1 MGPTPIYIAVVGSG
15 QCTDEVKAVAHE
27 VGRLIA
33 KAGAILVCGGL
44 GGVMDGAAEGAKS
57 AGGMTVGILPDH
69 IRMGASRFL
78 DVSIPS
84 GMGEMRNALVVRAA
98 DALIAVHG
106 EFGTLSEIAL
116 AMKTGKPVVG
126 LNTWEFSKPDSGLE
140 ALIRAKTPKEAVD
153 IVIAAVS
160 G

>member
-1 MGPTPIYIAVVGSG
+1 MSSTPIYIAVVGSG
-15 QCTDEVKAVAHE
+15 QCPDEVRAVALE
-27 VGRLIA
+27 VGRLVA
-33 KAGAILVCGGL
+33 EAGAILVCGGL
-44 GGVMDGAAEGAKS
+44 GGVMDAAAEGAKS

-78 DVSIPS
+78 DVSIPT

-98 DALIAVHG
+98 DAVIAVHG
-106 EFGTLSEIAL
+106 EYGTLSEIAL

-126 LNTWEFSKPDSGLE
+126 LNTWDFAKPGAGSD
-140 ALIRAKTPKEAVD
+140 ATIRAKTPKEAVD
-153 IVIAAVS
+153 MAITAVR

>member
-1 MGPTPIYIAVVGSG
+1 MSSTPIYIAVVGSG
-15 QCTDEVKAVAHE
+15 QCPEDVRLAALE

-33 KAGAILVCGGL
+33 GAGAVLVCGGL
-44 GGVMDGAAEGAKS
+44 GGVMDAAAEGAKT

-98 DALIAVHG
+98 DAVIAVHG
-106 EFGTLSEIAL
+106 EYGTLSEIAL
-116 AMKTGKPVVG
+116 AMKTGKPVIG
-126 LNTWEFSKPDSGLE
+126 LNTWEFSKPDGDGD
-140 ALIRAKTPKEAVD
+140 ALLRAKTPKEAVD
-153 IVIAAVS
+153 MAMTAVR

>member
-1 MGPTPIYIAVVGSG
+1 MSPTPIYIAVIGSG
-15 QCTDEVKAVAHE
+15 QCTEEVKAVARE
-27 VGRLIA
+27 VGRLVA

-78 DVSIPS
+78 DISIPS
-84 GMGEMRNALVVRAA
+84 GMGEMRNALIVRAA

-126 LNTWEFSKPDSGLE
+126 LHTWEFSKPDVEME

-153 IVIAAVS
+153 MAIEAVS